1 MLLEPK
7 KSSKNKLFEET
18 SYQAIQ
24 AAHRKKWTFIGVF
37 LLVITIIATL
47 IAKDYFSSQS
57 QNKISAE
64 YARIDLVYQK
74 ETALFQEKTK
84 NAPATQNS
92 EADYSQSMPLF
103 YKFALEH
110 KDSPYGWQAAI
121 RAATYFIAKDKNKEA
136 EEVLAAILPNIQK
149 FPLVQSKV
157 GMTLASIYAAQKNNA
172 KALEE
177 LDKIEKLAENPTPNQ
192 TRLLKA
198 QILFVSGNK
207 KEASKI
213 LNQIISSPA
222 PIDSKPGSDD
232 QTKKQAQLW
241 LSYSAN

>member
-24 AAHRKKWTFIGVF
+24 AAHRKKWTFIGIF
-37 LLVITIIATL
+37 LLVITIITAL
-47 IAKDYFSSQS
+47 IAKDYFSSRAQS
-57 QNKISAE
+57 KIADE
-64 YARIDLVYQK
+64 YARIDLIYQK
-74 ETALFQEKTK
+74 ENAVFQEKTK
-84 NAPATQNS
+84 TASATKNS

-103 YKFALEH
+103 YKFALDH
-110 KDSPYGWQAAI
+110 KDNPYGWQAAI
-121 RAATYFIAKDKNKEA
+121 RTAAYFIAKDKNKEA
-136 EEVLAAILPNIQK
+136 EEVLVAILPSIEK

-157 GMTLASIYAAQKNNA
+157 GMTLASVYAAQKENA
-172 KALEE
+172 KAIEE
-177 LDKIEKLAENPTPNQ
+177 LSKVENLAENPTPNQ

-198 QILFVSGNK
+198 QILFASGNK
-207 KEASKI
+207 KEANKV

-222 PIDSKPGSDD
+222 PTDNTFGSED

-241 LSYSAN
+241 LSYIGN